1 MSDMTNNKIAELV
14 KELSGIL
21 NSHNVSERPRNTL
34 DALIV
39 DLIAVRK
46 RYGGNCRVNISYD
59 DGYEVYPFTVQDLEE
74 DFNDEGRVFTF
85 YVG

>member
-1 MSDMTNNKIAELV
+1 MTDDELKQISKQIEDV
-14 KELSGIL
+14 L
-21 NSHNVSERPRNTL
+21 NAHKDEVLGRPRNTL

-59 DGYEVYPFTVQDLEE
+59 GGYEVYPFTVQDLEE
-74 DFNDEGRVFTF
+74 EFNDEERGFTF